1 MTRTLCHTSGDFMA
15 RVLNTLILLQGLHL
29 VKIVSSSGV
38 QATEVSYSSVLQN
51 LPGSLKSYFHQI
63 YSGPLGIRQPQHHL
77 FSLNSYQLGFISIAT
92 TSLSAFFVLC
102 AAIFMT
108 NWARSFWNG
117 GRPRLLSP
125 FGSRSNPPKVTENDY
140 SYVTNAE
147 ITQPGRTY
155 DQSKKHP
162 PAQSMETVGDTLLL
176 KNGDNSYPVS
186 FPFDSIYDG
195 RLRIQDVKERLAVIL
210 GLPRGSERNIQLQSK
225 GLLLNDD
232 RKACRDFGLKNK
244 SLMYFTIDDRQSHS
258 DESTVESESVDDK
271 KKRRRGRKGKK
282 AANKRKDPNLTNQD
296 ASLSSRSETPPIQK
310 IQGPMDKLTTLS
322 NHFRTQLVPLCL
334 DFIGSPPDDEKKK
347 EFEYRKL
354 SETMMNEVVLK
365 LDAVETDGDNDARE
379 MRRALVKEAQGV
391 LNKLD
396 AVMGK

>member
-1 MTRTLCHTSGDFMA
+1 MA
-15 RVLNTLILLQGLHL
+15 RVFNTLILLQGLHL
-29 VKIVSSSGV
+29 VKVASSSGV
-38 QATEVSYSSVLQN
+38 QAAEVSHSSVLQN
-51 LPGSLKSYFHQI
+51 IPESLKSYFHQT
-63 YSGPLGIRQPQHHL
+63 YPGLLGIRQQQHHL
-77 FSLNSYQLGFISIAT
+77 FSLKSYQLGFPSVAT

-102 AAIFMT
+102 AVILMT

-117 GRPRLLSP
+117 SRPRLLSP
-125 FGSRSNPPKVTENDY
+125 FGSRSHPPKVTENDY
-140 SYVTNAE
+140 SYVTHAE

-155 DQSKKHP
+155 DKSKKYP
-162 PAQSMETVGDTLLL
+162 PAQSAETVGDTLIL
-176 KNGDNSYPVS
+176 KNGDNSYPVR
-186 FPFDSIYDG
+186 FPVNSIYEG
-195 RLRIQDVKERLAVIL
+195 KLRIQDVKERLAAIL
-210 GLPRGSERNIQLQSK
+210 NLPRGGERNIELQYK

-232 RKACRDFGLKNK
+232 LKACRDFGLQNK
-244 SLMYFTIDDRQSHS
+244 SWMYFTIDGKQSHS
-258 DESTVESESVDDK
+258 DESTVESESIEDK

-282 AANKRKDPNLTNQD
+282 AANKRKDPISTQQD

-310 IQGPMDKLTTLS
+310 SQGPIDKLTTLS
-322 NHFRTQLVPLCL
+322 NHFRTHLVPMCL
-334 DFIGSPPDDEKKK
+334 EFIGSPPGDEKKK

-379 MRRALVKEAQGV
+379 MRKALVKEAQEV